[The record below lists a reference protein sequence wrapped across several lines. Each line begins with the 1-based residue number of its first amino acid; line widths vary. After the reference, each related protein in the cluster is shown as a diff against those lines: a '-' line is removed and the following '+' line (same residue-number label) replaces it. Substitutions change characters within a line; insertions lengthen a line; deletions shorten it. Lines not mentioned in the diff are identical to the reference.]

1 MACGGPSKTPKEA
14 TEELTEL
21 VRRIQTI
28 DVNSRK
34 RVHNGA
40 EGASLDSETSMMSEL
55 NQLKGVKSLSIEQRL
70 WLARFLKVMQSEF
83 VAESELR
90 GAERELRLK
99 KVRIAEIGEECM
111 LLETNAIKLKGTE
124 DDLREKIMKDQLL
137 LDRARELQREADN
150 ALKEAFQR
158 VLISDACSINE
169 ALGSGRWYL
178 ANDVSFTGREEN
190 GVTTLRFRDAELVL
204 GPSDGLLLAWVQDMN
219 KGLLPTRIA
228 DLPDETTPD
237 TSAIRRSIEVQ
248 PVIGDDKVVMNY
260 AQSDASSVRTEFEL
274 LSDDVICKIFLMTK
288 FVPENEMQYFRNASR
303 AMKITDRLLD
313 LLGDWKIPLP
323 IPGCVFE
330 DFRFATDDYGF
341 TGPLRENSDL
351 PAILIL
357 STSMTSGWGLGEW
370 VFRTRI
376 ADFQNMRRPIPNFA
390 YLTAGMKVEI
400 NQVSISGWCAVMRRN
415 SLSMK
420 ALRDIIF
427 NGLHLGPSYKFA
439 QIYLRIGT
447 NDVKGLCTFKYY
459 DVRFPTFEAFYKEY
473 EQFMG
478 NLVKSFACNVF
489 ALGAAPPSVSPLLE
503 SPTSVALDA
512 DQNGLPLVP
521 LRCLDNVDL
530 VEEEDRER
538 AGRIYLNEI
547 YRRLAGIDGVMN
559 VVDAERNLGWIAL
572 PTPIDGLR
580 AYSSGRGK
588 LSDFGHITPSGYL
601 IFAKYHC
608 ISIWRGIRMLPG
620 YEKVVGRICSGQYPR
635 WLDDGTVAVGLAPD
649 NLHEHSGSFGPVSD
663 CVGPLVPTGNID
675 LAKLRKFD
683 FDECFLT
690 DAATSNARSRSK
702 IEVGDIVRIRNVKGT
717 RIVVS

>member
-34 RVHNGA
+34 RVLNGA
-40 EGASLDSETSMMSEL
+40 KGASLDSETSMMSEL
-55 NQLKGVKSLSIEQRL
+55 NQLKGVKSLLIEQRL
-70 WLARFLKVMQSEF
+70 RLARFLKVMQSEF
-83 VAESELR
+83 VAESELQ

-99 KVRIAEIGEECM
+99 KVCIAEIGEECM

-204 GPSDGLLLAWVQDMN
+204 GPSDGLLLAWVRDMN
-219 KGLLPTRIA
+219 KGLLPTKIA
-228 DLPDETTPD
+228 DVPDETTPN

-260 AQSDASSVRTEFEL
+260 AQSDASSVQTEFEL

-330 DFRFATDDYGF
+330 DFGFATDDYGF
-341 TGPLRENSDL
+341 TGPL
-351 PAILIL
+351 P
-357 STSMTSGWGLGEW
+357 
-370 VFRTRI
+370 
-376 ADFQNMRRPIPNFA
+376 
-390 YLTAGMKVEI
+390 GMKVEI

-427 NGLHLGPSYKFA
+427 NRLHLGPSYKFA

-478 NLVKSFACNVF
+478 NLVKTFACNVF

-521 LRCLDNVDL
+521 LRCLDNVDI

-663 CVGPLVPTGNID
+663 CVGPLDPTGNMD

-683 FDECFLT
+683 FDKCFLT

-702 IEVGDIVRIRNVKGT
+702 IEVGDIVRI
-717 RIVVS
+717 